1 MRTDLKSSVKTL
13 LIFSA
18 LIGMGLLFA
27 GKSTKLQT
35 RISVLKGMNA
45 VLEEQNVELKK
56 RADGLQK
63 AIDSITAK
71 VGEMERRDSSLAKR
85 NIDLENE
92 IKKNKKRYETNRNRT
107 DGFNADSLRSY
118 FSTIE

>member
-92 IKKNKKRYETNRNRT
+92 IKKNKKRYENNRNRT